1 MPMFGSG
8 CYESRIKF
16 DFSFDFLDCMMTL
29 VLGLQLLIAVYTTFG
44 LIKEAVPSL
53 NSIDI
58 GPYELSKP
66 SFLQSF
72 PQANILSMQS

>member
-29 VLGLQLLIAVYTTFG
+29 VLGLQLLIAVYTTP
-44 LIKEAVPSL
+44 AVPSL